1 MFLVKSHVD
10 YELNQRNFIV
20 CIGWWSKEKDREV
33 TYPKYQMLK

>member
-20 CIGWWSKEKDREV
+20 LAGGVRRKIEK
-33 TYPKYQMLK
+33 